1 MKDEQNMK
9 KKQGKK
15 AETKAE
21 TKEEINIAHEI
32 LSTILFMIFAVV
44 FVLLINRYVGQRTPV
59 NGPSMDIT
67 LASGDN
73 LWLNKFTYHFQD
85 PERFDIVVFPVPNGD
100 HYIKRVIG
108 LPGETVR
115 IEEDGRIYIKEP
127 DQDYELLEDKYA
139 YYNNGV
145 YEDPNEYEN
154 IAKEWTLDEDEYFVM
169 GDNRNVSLDSRAEEV
184 GTIERER
191 IIGKTTFRIWPLSRF
206 GKIEDK

>member
-1 MKDEQNMK
+1 MK
-9 KKQGKK
+9 KNQEKEMGK
-15 AETKAE
+15 ETGGE
-21 TKEEINIAHEI
+21 VNIAREI
-32 LSTILFMIFAVV
+32 LSTIIYIIFVIV
-44 FVLLINRYVGQRTPV
+44 FVFVVNRYVGQRTPV
-59 NGPSMDIT
+59 NGPSMDTT

-73 LWLNKFTYHFQD
+73 LWLNKFTYHFHD

-115 IEEDGRIYIKEP
+115 IEEDGRIYVKES

-139 YYNNGV
+139 YYNSGA

-154 IAKEWTLDEDEYFVM
+154 IVKEWTLGEDEYFVM
-169 GDNRNVSLDSRAEEV
+169 GDNRNVSLDSRADEV